1 MWLLIIGP
9 IRAYSASLIISTT
22 NTFLSLPIM
31 AFILHLTIGD
41 VWNTINNTEKRY
53 GASVIGVLIVL
64 ASAVNASIQYY
75 QVLPL
80 AGKLLG
86 MTCVWLSVASALITD
101 TWRLNP
107 VSIGDGGDMK
117 RVPLYPVKGEA
128 ETGFL
133 WFRNSKVELVDDG
146 ASGAGPD
153 ESVSSGPG
161 CIRKMDSM
169 QKENKVTYRNRAH
182 LHKVSKEQ
190 FLGVK
195 DTFLWLCRVAS

>member
-22 NTFLSLPIM
+22 NSFLSMPIM

-64 ASAVNASIQYY
+64 ATAVNASIQYY

-86 MTCVWLSVASALITD
+86 LTCVWLSVATALITD

-107 VSIGDGGDMK
+107 VSVDDGGEMK

-133 WFRNSKVELVDDG
+133 WFSSDEEELPDDAARG
-146 ASGAGPD
+146 IVPD

-161 CIRKMDSM
+161 CIRKVDSM
-169 QKENKVTYRNRAH
+169 QKENKVTYRNQAH
-182 LHKVSKEQ
+182 LHKVKFGEEVKQ
-190 FLGVK
+190 F
-195 DTFLWLCRVAS
+195 